1 MQTPQIRQQLFNTL
15 PTNTMTYLAM
25 YDDLYFSAR
34 EAWLTST
41 DFASMFNRIRG
52 GMSSNESD
60 WDCDAAEGGDF
71 FHPYR
76 KHFDHDELNKL
87 EQSAATT
94 TTKHRGFLHY
104 RGKGRGKPFGV
115 PILSAFL
122 ALILLAGTILTM
134 PPSTAAQPTPRRVL
148 LSDIQTLTLSTHSQ
162 QMTTGRR
169 STPIPQATCVGGT
182 AHGRYTPAT
191 IQCTNKGWDGVD
203 AQWECRADLDNA
215 FRFGATTVVCEGYDY
230 PDDPY
235 ILAGS
240 CGVEYTLELTQEGRD
255 ARGNVATPRTRGGAG
270 YHHGSSHDRP
280 NRHLAP
286 HYDHDY
292 DSYGSNVVG
301 NVVRSGG
308 YYGYYDEGAPPLD
321 SRWDAYSNRRHHH
334 HHHHRNTYDPNPT
347 CWHHH
352 TPHHTPSYDC
362 TGYNDCGSS
371 RNGYYNSD
379 GYGLQW

>member
-1 MQTPQIRQQLFNTL
+1 
-15 PTNTMTYLAM
+15 M

-41 DFASMFNRIRG
+41 DFASMFRRIRRG
-52 GMSSNESD
+52 LSKESD
-60 WDCDAAEGGDF
+60 WDFDAAEGGEF

-76 KHFDHDELNKL
+76 KHFDHDALNKL
-87 EQSAATT
+87 EQSTATT
-94 TTKHRGFLHY
+94 TEHRGFLHY

-122 ALILLAGTILTM
+122 ARILLAGTILTM
-134 PPSTAAQPTPRRVL
+134 PPSTAAQSTPRRVL
-148 LSDIQTLTLSTHSQ
+148 LSDIQTLTLSTHG

-215 FRFGATTVVCEGYDY
+215 FRFGSTTVVCEGYDY

-255 ARGNVATPRTRGGAG
+255 ARGNVATPRTSGGAG

-280 NRHLAP
+280 YRRLAP
-286 HYDHDY
+286 HYDY
-292 DSYGSNVVG
+292 DSYGSNVYHDHH
-301 NVVRSGG
+301 NYHG
-308 YYGYYDEGAPPLD
+308 YYGDGAPPLD

-334 HHHHRNTYDPNPT
+334 HHHHHRNTYDSYDSNPT
-347 CWHHH
+347 C
-352 TPHHTPSYDC
+352 HHTPSYDC
-362 TGYNDCGSS
+362 TGYNGCGSS
-371 RNGYYNSD
+371 RNGYYNSG